1 MFLAC
6 LFTYYIKISNLMG
19 RFFTFL
25 VLLEVLENGFY
36 GRFGVEVDK
45 ILLLSLLFYRKGQCC
60 VIT

>member
-45 ILLLSLLFYRKGQCC
+45 MCEI
-60 VIT
+60 